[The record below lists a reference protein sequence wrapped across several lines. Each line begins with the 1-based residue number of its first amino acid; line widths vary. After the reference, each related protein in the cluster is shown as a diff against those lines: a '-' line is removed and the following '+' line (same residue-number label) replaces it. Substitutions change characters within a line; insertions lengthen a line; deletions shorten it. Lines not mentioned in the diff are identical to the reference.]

1 LLNIKQMEACLM
13 INIRKLE
20 SELWESADLL
30 RQGSKLSSQEYC
42 MPVLGLIF
50 LRYAYSRFKYVEAEI
65 LKDRPV
71 RNGRVLP
78 VESSDF
84 KQKSAIFLPE
94 KARYDYLLNLPDDAD
109 CGKAVNEA
117 MELIEAESTQL
128 KGILPKTYTSFRN
141 DLLKEL
147 LRIFNNSALN
157 EINDDILGRIYE
169 YFLNKFAS
177 AIASDD
183 GVFFTPK
190 SLVKMIVNIIEP
202 THGIVLDPACGSGGM
217 FVSSSDFVNAEGI
230 NANSVMT
237 FYGQEKVEFNAKL
250 CIMNMAVH
258 GLNAKIKSG
267 DEANSFYH
275 DAHNLEGSC
284 DYVMANPPFNV
295 DKVKAESTQN
305 AGRLPFG
312 LPGVNQK
319 KEVSNANYLW
329 ISYFYAY
336 LNDSG
341 RAGFVMAA
349 SATDS
354 GNKDR
359 EIRKQL
365 IQTGHVDCLM
375 SVANNFFYKVSLP
388 CSLWFF
394 DKGKKEELKDKVL
407 FIDSRNYY
415 TVVDRTLNEW
425 SEWQMKNLNA
435 IVWLYRGETEK
446 YTKLLQDYRTQIIND
461 CRELDAEFESV
472 SILLNGYGEK
482 LKPLQVQIDDII
494 KNTKDINQLLP
505 LNDLLK
511 KYTTELNASLKA
523 LCEYGDGLEK
533 DEAKE
538 FAKSIDETATT
549 WDRFKKSV
557 STRIEEVVSQIKA
570 CRTVIKEA
578 KWLTEKFGEG
588 EYKDILGLCKV
599 ATIDEIEEKNWSLTP
614 GAYVGVAPVEED
626 DENFEER
633 MTEIHKELLVLQA
646 EANQLMD
653 TISANFEEL
662 GI

>member
-1 LLNIKQMEACLM
+1 MEACLM

-71 RNGRVLP
+71 RNGLVLP

-117 MELIEAESTQL
+117 MDLIEAESTQL

-190 SLVKMIVNIIEP
+190 SLVKMIVNVIEP

-275 DAHNLEGSC
+275 DAHNLEGKC

-435 IVWLYRGETEK
+435 IVWLYRGEKEK
-446 YTKLLQDYRTQIIND
+446 YTKLLQDYWTQIIND
-461 CRELDAEFESV
+461 YKELDAEFESV

-482 LKPLQVQIDDII
+482 LKPLQVQISDIV
-494 KNTKDINQLLP
+494 KKSDDINQLLP

-523 LCEYGDGLEK
+523 LFEYGDGLEK
-533 DEAKE
+533 DEAKV
-538 FAKSIDETATT
+538 FAKSIDESATT

-557 STRIEEVVSQIKA
+557 SASLEEVVSQIKA
-570 CRTVIKEA
+570 CRTVLKEA
-578 KWLTEKFGEG
+578 KWLTEKFGDG
-588 EYKDILGLCKV
+588 TYTDVLGLCKV

-633 MTEIHKELLVLQA
+633 MTEIHKELLTLQA

>member
-1 LLNIKQMEACLM
+1 M

-30 RQGSKLSSQEYC
+30 RQGSKLSSQEYS
-42 MPVLGLIF
+42 MPILGLIF
-50 LRYAYSRFKYVEAEI
+50 LRYAYSRFKFVEGEI
-65 LKDRPV
+65 MKDRPV

-117 MELIEAESTQL
+117 MELIESESVQL

-147 LRIFNNSALN
+147 LRIFNNSAFN

-177 AIASDD
+177 SIASDD

-202 THGIVLDPACGSGGM
+202 THGTVLDPACGSGGM

-230 NANSVMT
+230 NANSAMT
-237 FYGQEKVEFNAKL
+237 FYGQEKVEFNARL

-275 DAHNLEGSC
+275 DAHNLEGAC

-295 DKVKAESTQN
+295 DKVKSESTQN

-312 LPGVNQK
+312 LPGVNPK
-319 KEVSNANYLW
+319 KEISNANYLW

-336 LNDSG
+336 LNNTG

-359 EIRKQL
+359 DIRRQL
-365 IQTGHVDCLM
+365 IQTGHVDCMM

-394 DKGKKEELKDKVL
+394 DKGKKDELKDSVL

-435 IVWLYRGETEK
+435 IVWLYRGEMEK
-446 YTKLLQDYRTQIIND
+446 YQELMKDYRTQIIND
-461 CRELDAEFESV
+461 CVDLDSEFEN
-472 SILLNGYGEK
+472 ITGKLNGHGDSLVEVRK
-482 LKPLQVQIDDII
+482 QIADVINKASDI
-494 KNTKDINQLLP
+494 KQLIP
-505 LNDLLK
+505 LNEVLK
-511 KYTTELNASLKA
+511 RYVIELNAAVKA
-523 LCEYGDGLEK
+523 FVSYGDGLEK
-533 DEAKE
+533 SEAKE
-538 FAKSIDETATT
+538 LAKSINDSSTT
-549 WDRFKKSV
+549 WDRFKKMI
-557 STRIEEVVSQIKA
+557 STRVEEVVAQIKD
-570 CRTVIKEA
+570 CRAVIKEA
-578 KWLTEKFGEG
+578 KWLTEKFADGN
-588 EYKDILGLCKV
+588 YTDVSGLCKI
-599 ATIDEIEEKNWSLTP
+599 ATIAEIEEKNWSLTP
-614 GAYVGVAPVEED
+614 GAYVGSSPIKED

-633 MTEIHKELLVLQA
+633 IVEIHHELLTLQT
-646 EANQLMD
+646 EANRLID
-653 TISANFEEL
+653 TISSNFEEL

>member
-1 LLNIKQMEACLM
+1 
-13 INIRKLE
+13 
-20 SELWESADLL
+20 
-30 RQGSKLSSQEYC
+30 

-435 IVWLYRGETEK
+435 IVWLYRGEKEK
-446 YTKLLQDYRTQIIND
+446 YTKLLQDYSTQIIND
-461 CRELDAEFESV
+461 CKELDTEFESV
-472 SILLNGYGEK
+472 SVLMNGYGEK
-482 LKPLQVQIDDII
+482 LKPLRAQVADII
-494 KNTKDINQLLP
+494 KNAEDINQLLP
-505 LNDLLK
+505 LNDMLK

-523 LCEYGDGLEK
+523 LFEYGDGLEK
-533 DEAKE
+533 EEAKD
-538 FAKSIDETATT
+538 FAKSIDESATT

-557 STRIEEVVSQIKA
+557 SASLEEVVSQIKA
-570 CRTVIKEA
+570 YRTVIKEA
-578 KWLTEKFGEG
+578 KWLTEKFGDG
-588 EYKDILGLCKV
+588 TYTDVLGLCKV

-633 MTEIHKELLVLQA
+633 MTEIHKELLTLQA

>member
-1 LLNIKQMEACLM
+1 M

-202 THGIVLDPACGSGGM
+202 TQGIVLDPACGSGGM

-435 IVWLYRGETEK
+435 IVWLYRGEKGK
-446 YTKLLQDYRTQIIND
+446 YAKLLQDYWTQIIND
-461 CRELDAEFESV
+461 CKELDTEFESV
-472 SILLNGYGEK
+472 SVLLKGYGEK
-482 LKPLQVQIDDII
+482 LKPLRVQILDII
-494 KNTKDINQLLP
+494 KNAEDINQLLP

-533 DEAKE
+533 GEAKE
-538 FAKSIDETATT
+538 FAKSIDETAST

-557 STRIEEVVSQIKA
+557 SASIEEVVSQIKA

-578 KWLTEKFGEG
+578 KWLTEKFGDG
-588 EYKDILGLCKV
+588 TYTDVLGLCKV

-614 GAYVGVAPVEED
+614 GAYVGVARVEED

-633 MTEIHKELLVLQA
+633 MTEIHKELLTLQA

-653 TISANFEEL
+653 IISANFEEL

>member
-1 LLNIKQMEACLM
+1 M

-30 RQGSKLSSQEYC
+30 REGSKLSSQEYS

-50 LRYAYSRFKYVEAEI
+50 LRYAYSRFKFVEGEI
-65 LKDRPV
+65 MKDRPV
-71 RNGRVLP
+71 RNGRILP
-78 VESSDF
+78 IEASDF

-94 KARYDYLLNLPDDAD
+94 KARYDYLLNLPNDTD

-117 MELIEAESTQL
+117 MELIESESVQL

-147 LRIFNNSALN
+147 LRIFNNSAFN

-177 AIASDD
+177 SIASDD

-202 THGIVLDPACGSGGM
+202 THGTVLDPACGSGGM

-230 NANSVMT
+230 NANSAMT
-237 FYGQEKVEFNAKL
+237 FYGQEKVEFNSRL

-275 DAHNLEGSC
+275 DAHNLEGAC

-295 DKVKAESTQN
+295 DKVKSESTQN

-312 LPGVNQK
+312 LPGVNPK
-319 KEVSNANYLW
+319 KEISNANYLW

-336 LNDSG
+336 LNNTG

-359 EIRKQL
+359 DIRRQL
-365 IQTGHVDCLM
+365 IQTGHVDCMM

-394 DKGKKEELKDKVL
+394 DKGKKDNIKDKVL

-415 TVVDRTLNEW
+415 TVADRTLNEW

-435 IVWLYRGETEK
+435 IVWLYRGDNEK
-446 YTKLLQDYRTQIIND
+446 YKELIKAYRTQIVND
-461 CRELDAEFESV
+461 CLDLDLEFESI
-472 SILLNGYGEK
+472 SGMLNGYGD
-482 LKPLQVQIDDII
+482 PLNSVRQQVADTI
-494 KNTKDINQLLP
+494 KQAIDINQLVP
-505 LNDLLK
+505 LSEVLK
-511 KYTTELNASLKA
+511 HYIVELNAAFKA
-523 LCEYGDGLEK
+523 FVSYGDGLEK
-533 DEAKE
+533 TDAKE
-538 FAKSIDETATT
+538 LAKSIDDSATT
-549 WDRFKKSV
+549 WDRFTKML
-557 STRIEEVVSQIKA
+557 STRVEEVVAQIKA
-570 CRTVIKEA
+570 CRSVIKEA

-588 EYKDILGLCKV
+588 IYVDVPGLCKI
-599 ATIDEIEEKNWSLTP
+599 ATIAEIEEKNFSLTP
-614 GAYVGVAPVEED
+614 GAYVGVAPIKED

-633 MTEIHKELLVLQA
+633 MIEIHQELLTLQT
-646 EANQLMD
+646 EANILMD
-653 TISANFEEL
+653 TISANFEDL
-662 GI
+662 AL